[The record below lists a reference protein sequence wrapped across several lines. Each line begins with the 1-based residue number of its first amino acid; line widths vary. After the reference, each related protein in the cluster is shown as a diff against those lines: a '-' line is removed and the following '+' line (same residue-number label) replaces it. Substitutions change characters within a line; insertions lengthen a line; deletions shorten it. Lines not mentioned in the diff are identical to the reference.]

1 MWTELLSIFRPG
13 NPLNSISQDFKEML
27 SIDLKMATIVE
38 PHIFDQSL
46 TMEQQSKIYKLDVK
60 VNKLERKIRKQ
71 IIAHASLTGT
81 DIGYCFMMMSIVKD
95 AERIGDYVKNIT
107 EIKSLGG
114 GEVPEGPI
122 RTELQELVSNAM
134 LLLKD
139 AAKVVE
145 KEDIER
151 AQELVEIGRTSGKRC
166 DRLLVELA
174 KTKYGASK
182 TTAMVLLT
190 RFYKRLGGHAMNI
203 ISSVLMPVHKVDFLD
218 EKYLKQAKAAREAAS
233 KG

>member
-13 NPLNSISQDFKEML
+13 NPLNSISKDFKEML
-27 SIDLKMATIVE
+27 DIDLEMATLVE

-46 TMEQQSKIYKLDVK
+46 TMEQQSKVYKLDVR

-71 IIAHASLTGT
+71 IIAHASLTGA

-107 EIKSLGG
+107 EVKSLGG
-114 GEVPEGPI
+114 GGVPEGPI
-122 RTELQELVSNAM
+122 RTELQDLVSNAM
-134 LLLKD
+134 LLLTE
-139 AAKVVE
+139 APKVVE
-145 KEDIER
+145 EEDTER
-151 AQELVEIGRTSGKRC
+151 AQELVEIGRTSGTRC

-174 KTKYGASK
+174 KTKFGASK

-190 RFYKRLGGHAMNI
+190 RFYKRLGAHALNI
-203 ISSVLMPVHKVDFLD
+203 ISSVLMPVHKVDFID
-218 EKYLKQAKAAREAAS
+218 EKYMSRSTGNE
-233 KG
+233 